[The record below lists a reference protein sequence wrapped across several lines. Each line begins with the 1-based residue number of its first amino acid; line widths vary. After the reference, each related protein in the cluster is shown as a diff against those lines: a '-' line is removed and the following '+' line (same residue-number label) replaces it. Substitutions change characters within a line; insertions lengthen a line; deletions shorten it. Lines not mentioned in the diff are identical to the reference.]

1 MWEYGT
7 NKGIYRRRDKPLE
20 DYYTVIF
27 RDWNEE
33 LGQYYGNVD
42 TQTVKAGEDAVAPE
56 PAGKSW

>member
-7 NKGIYRRRDKPLE
+7 NKGFTVEETSRE

-33 LGQYYGNVD
+33 LG
-42 TQTVKAGEDAVAPE
+42 
-56 PAGKSW
+56 SILM